1 MRFRALDGWRGF
13 CALLVA
19 LHHMGVMGWIYY
31 QPLIRHAWMFVDFFF
46 VLSGFVIAFAYGD
59 RLGTSAA
66 ARSFV
71 IRRFGRLWPLH
82 AAMLAV
88 LIALEFVHLAV
99 QHIHPLPGDPGAF
112 IGGRSIFA
120 IVTNLFLLQDF
131 GLHDVLTWNTPSW
144 SISAEFFTYLVFA
157 AVCLIAPAR
166 WTRIVLALILS
177 VLAATI
183 LLRVSDYG
191 MRETFHWGFVR
202 CVFGFFAG
210 VITYEIWR
218 SGVAAVLGGSITE
231 IAAVLAV
238 IVFIAYRHGDPRLEY
253 LSVPLFA
260 LTVLIFAGE
269 RGLISQLMLTR
280 PVAAIGRW
288 SYSIYMV
295 HIFVIAIVFSA
306 LHVAEAEFHMGWMV
320 RRPAGGFAINVG
332 AGPANDLI
340 MLGML
345 AAVVAFSALTYRYIE
360 LPGQRWAARVAAR
373 HPVEMSA
380 QIP

>member
-1 MRFRALDGWRGF
+1 MSVLSW
-13 CALLVA
+13 VY
-19 LHHMGVMGWIYY
+19 H

-59 RLGTSAA
+59 RLGTSSA
-66 ARSFV
+66 ARSFI

-82 AAMLAV
+82 ATMLAALV
-88 LIALEFVHLAV
+88 ALELVHLVV
-99 QHIHPLPGDPGAF
+99 QRVHPLPGDPQAF
-112 IGGRSIFA
+112 SGGRSVFA

-144 SISAEFFTYLVFA
+144 SISAEFFTYIVFA
-157 AVCLIAPAR
+157 AVCLAAPSR
-166 WTRIVLALILS
+166 WIRIVLS
-177 VLAATI
+177 VLLGVIAATV

-191 MRETFHWGFVR
+191 MRETFHWGFIR

-210 VITYEIWR
+210 VITYEVWR
-218 SGVAAVLGGSITE
+218 SGITARLGGSIAE
-231 IAAVLAV
+231 IAAVAAV
-238 IVFIAYRHGDPRLEY
+238 IAFVAYPDGDPRLEY

-260 LTVLIFAGE
+260 LTVLVFAAE
-269 RGLISQLMLTR
+269 RGLVSQAMQSR
-280 PVAAIGRW
+280 PAAAIGRW

-295 HIFVIAIVFSA
+295 HIFVIALVFSA
-306 LHVAEAEFHMGWMV
+306 FHVAEAVFHPGWLA
-320 RRPAGGFAINVG
+320 RKTDGGFAINVG
-332 AGPANDLI
+332 GGVANDLI

-345 AAVVAFSALTYRYIE
+345 ASVVAFAAMTYRYVE
-360 LPGQRWAARVAAR
+360 LPGQRWAARLVAR